1 MHYFSKY
8 FWITFTLFTVNQ
20 LLEEAGIFIPWIHSY
35 LDDLLA
41 AGIVLGF
48 TLTFQQ
54 QLTFRNNNYRFSA
67 GHAIFFV
74 IWYSLLFEVVLPH
87 FDARHHADILDVVA
101 YIAGSFLFMALGN
114 KPAQKL
120 IHTGKKEKKIN

>member
-1 MHYFSKY
+1 MYYFSKY
-8 FWITFTLFTVNQ
+8 FWITLIIFTCNQ

-54 QLTFRNNNYRFSA
+54 QLTFRNKNYIFSA

-87 FDARHHADILDVVA
+87 YDARHHADILDVAA
-101 YIAGSFLFMALGN
+101 YTAGSFLFMALGN
-114 KPAQKL
+114 KPAPKL
-120 IHTGKKEKKIN
+120 ILKSKGGDQK